1 MPTHQRRPSAGFT
14 IVEMLVVIG
23 VLGLLI
29 GLLLPALSGAQ
40 KSSLKLKEL
49 NALRQVGLAWDLY
62 AGAAADRV
70 LPGYLETEV
79 QARWRVSYEYRNRET
94 IPPGGT
100 YSPGEP
106 NIAGPWT
113 WRLLPHMDFN
123 YETVQNHV
131 EKAERDAINV
141 VEDAED
147 IAYQPGFGYNAYYI
161 GGWWAMT
168 GGLARHKFADA
179 SVDGNRR
186 HVVATSVSSIRR
198 SSDVI
203 TFCSASFLPPGTYRK
218 FRRDQPGAH
227 YVTPPLLGPT
237 TQWSVAGIGAGFS
250 GSGFTGGMGAQLG
263 QSSTVSSGDYDPTV
277 LEVVTAG
284 AAPIGRYNRL
294 IAILC
299 ADGHTDKQTPG
310 SLLDMRRWID
320 AADTTTFQHN

>member
-1 MPTHQRRPSAGFT
+1 MPTHQRRQSAGFT

-40 KSSLKLKEL
+40 RSSQKLKEL

-62 AGAAADRV
+62 AGGAADRA
-70 LPGYLETEV
+70 LPGFLETDV
-79 QARWRVSYEYRNRET
+79 QARWRVSYEYSNRET

-100 YSPGEP
+100 YSAGDP

-123 YETVQNHV
+123 YEMVQNHV

-141 VEDAED
+141 IEDAED
-147 IAYQPGFGYNAYYI
+147 IAYKPGFGYNAYYI
-161 GGWWAMT
+161 GGWWQMI
-168 GGLARHKFADA
+168 GGIARHRFTNAT
-179 SVDGNRR
+179 VDGSRK
-186 HVVATSVSSIRR
+186 VVVSTSVSSIRR

-227 YVTPPLLGPT
+227 YITPPLLAQA

-250 GSGFTGGMGAQLG
+250 GSGFGGMGAQVG
-263 QSSTVSSGDYDPTV
+263 QSSTVSAGDYDPTV

-284 AAPIGRYNRL
+284 SAPIGRYNRL
-294 IAILC
+294 VAILC

-310 SLLDMRRWID
+310 SLLDMRRWVD
-320 AADTTTFQHN
+320 SADTSTFQHN